1 MWSYTVQKTMQRNL
15 IIISQSVLH
24 GPKVYDKTIQRNL
37 INILKTATRDGT
49 RSRPAQDRVYGEA
62 RAVLGPR
69 TIWSSIGPK
78 TD

>member
-1 MWSYTVQKTMQRNL
+1 MQRNL

-49 RSRPAQDRVYGEA
+49 RSRPSLWRGAG
-62 RAVLGPR
+62 GPR
-69 TIWSSIGPK
+69 TEDREYLQGYI
-78 TD
+78 